1 MQKLTTLALIAA
13 LAAPAAALA
22 NDFESEHATNREV
35 LSQADPAAREL
46 FLRPVTLKQG
56 RNHTLPVTL
65 RAGKFYTFF
74 GDCDDSCNNM
84 DMNLMAANG
93 ARVAG
98 DNLPDNQPLFTFQAP
113 SSGNYRIVFRGLYG
127 VSADKANSGLSKKIS
142 DAEFGT
148 LVKDEDLDNE
158 HLMKWNGTLGQKY
171 RHINTDYVYTTV
183 LVDDYAIWSNNYQ
196 TNKYKLCPNRTT
208 TDARCFGIRQL

>member
-74 GDCDDSCNNM
+74 GDCDD
-84 DMNLMAANG
+84 ANG
-93 ARVAG
+93 CKATIHAFEGTRRVY
-98 DNLPDNQPLFTFQAP
+98 DTFTRP
-113 SSGNYRIVFRGLYG
+113 MR
-127 VSADKANSGLSKKIS
+127 
-142 DAEFGT
+142 
-148 LVKDEDLDNE
+148 
-158 HLMKWNGTLGQKY
+158 
-171 RHINTDYVYTTV
+171 
-183 LVDDYAIWSNNYQ
+183 
-196 TNKYKLCPNRTT
+196 
-208 TDARCFGIRQL
+208 

>member
-13 LAAPAAALA
+13 LAAPAAVLA
-22 NDFESEHATNREV
+22 NNFESEHATNREV
-35 LSQADPAAREL
+35 VSTADPAAREL

-56 RNHTLPVTL
+56 RTHTLPVTL

-113 SSGNYRIVFRGLYG
+113 SSGNYRIVLSMKDCDDANGC
-127 VSADKANSGLSKKIS
+127 KATVH
-142 DAEFGT
+142 AFEGT
-148 LVKDEDLDNE
+148 
-158 HLMKWNGTLGQKY
+158 
-171 RHINTDYVYTTV
+171 RRVYDTFTR
-183 LVDDYAIWSNNYQ
+183 
-196 TNKYKLCPNRTT
+196 PMR
-208 TDARCFGIRQL
+208 

>member
-22 NDFESEHATNREV
+22 NNLGNEQDINREV
-35 LSQADPAAREL
+35 VSTADPAAREL

-56 RNHTLPVTL
+56 RTHTLPVTL

-98 DNLPDNQPLFTFQAP
+98 DNLPDNQPLFTFQSP
-113 SSGNYRIVFRGLYG
+113 SSGNYRIVLSMKDCDDANGC
-127 VSADKANSGLSKKIS
+127 KATVH
-142 DAEFGT
+142 AFEGT
-148 LVKDEDLDNE
+148 
-158 HLMKWNGTLGQKY
+158 
-171 RHINTDYVYTTV
+171 RRVYDTFTR
-183 LVDDYAIWSNNYQ
+183 
-196 TNKYKLCPNRTT
+196 PMR
-208 TDARCFGIRQL
+208 

>member
-13 LAAPAAALA
+13 LTAPAAALA

-113 SSGNYRIVFRGLYG
+113 SSGNYRIVLSMKDCDNANGCKATVHAFEGTRRVYDTFTRSRSYRIAQPPEPHSPGGLLLQA
-127 VSADKANSGLSKKIS
+127 SQRTINIGLP
-142 DAEFGT
+142 
-148 LVKDEDLDNE
+148 
-158 HLMKWNGTLGQKY
+158 
-171 RHINTDYVYTTV
+171 TV
-183 LVDDYAIWSNNYQ
+183 LM
-196 TNKYKLCPNRTT
+196 
-208 TDARCFGIRQL
+208 